1 MMTSATPSRTYSF
14 DAAIAVLERHFGF
27 SAFRA
32 PQERVVRSVLSGR
45 DTLGVLPTGAGKS
58 VCFQVPAMVLGGVTI
73 VISPL
78 LALMQDQVD
87 SARRRGLPARS
98 LNSLQTSI
106 EQEQTRREL
115 AEGKLRLLYVAPERH
130 RRLLEELAQAG
141 QPVSLLAVDEA
152 HCIAEWGPD
161 FRPAYLSLGRLRSAL
176 GNPPTVALTGSATPE
191 VRETIARLLRL
202 GASHGGRFDRH
213 VASFDRRNLWFGVK
227 RVKDQRDRLR
237 ILLDLVRDVPGAVI
251 VYGPTRNTV
260 EALARVL
267 RERGR
272 RAVAYHAGLT
282 KERRAEVLA
291 AFLDDRVDV
300 VVATCA
306 FGMGI
311 DKATVRLVVHW
322 TMPPTPESYYQE
334 AGRAGRDGNPS
345 RCILLYHPT
354 DAELPKRALDV
365 TFPARQLIDKVAHD
379 PMALSR
385 LPKNVAASVTR
396 LQQEVAAWTAADPW
410 ERIARRRKAAEHRIA
425 AVDMYAR
432 GRRCRREALLS
443 YFGERLMRCS
453 GCDVC
458 GKGRSHSNRG

>member
-1 MMTSATPSRTYSF
+1 MTIAAPPSADRF

-58 VCFQVPAMVLGGVTI
+58 VCFQVPAVVLGGVTI

-87 SARRRGLPARS
+87 AARRRGLPARA
-98 LNSLQTSI
+98 LNSLQTQA
-106 EQEQTRREL
+106 EQDLARREL
-115 AEGKLRLLYVAPERH
+115 ASGKLRLLYVAPERS
-130 RRLLEELAQAG
+130 RRLLEELADAG
-141 QPVSLLAVDEA
+141 QTVSLLAVDEA

-161 FRPAYLSLGRLRSAL
+161 FRPAYLGLGTLRTAL
-176 GNPPTVALTGSATPE
+176 GNPPAVALTGSATPE
-191 VRETIARLLRL
+191 VRETIARLLCL
-202 GASHGGRFDRH
+202 GVRHGGRFDRH
-213 VASFDRRNLWFGVK
+213 VASFDRRNLWFGVV

-237 ILLDLVRDVPGAVI
+237 VLLDLVRDVPGAVI
-251 VYGPTRNTV
+251 VYGATRNTV

-282 KERRAEVLA
+282 KERRAQVLE
-291 AFLDDRVDV
+291 AFLEDRVDV

-311 DKATVRLVVHW
+311 DKPTVRLVVHW

-334 AGRAGRDGNPS
+334 AGRAGRDGQLS
-345 RCILLYHPT
+345 RCILLYHPD
-354 DAELPKRALDV
+354 DALLPKRALDV
-365 TFPARQLIDKVAHD
+365 TFPERQLVESTAGN
-379 PMALSR
+379 PAALAR
-385 LPKNVAASVTR
+385 LPRNVAASVTR
-396 LQQEVAAWTAADPW
+396 IQHELTTRSDPDPW
-410 ERIARRRKAAEHRIA
+410 RWIKRRRKAAESRIA
-425 AVDMYAR
+425 AVDRYAR
-432 GRRCRREALLS
+432 RQRCRRVALLE
-443 YFGERLMRCS
+443 YFGERSARCS

-458 GKGRSHSNRG
+458 GGVQ